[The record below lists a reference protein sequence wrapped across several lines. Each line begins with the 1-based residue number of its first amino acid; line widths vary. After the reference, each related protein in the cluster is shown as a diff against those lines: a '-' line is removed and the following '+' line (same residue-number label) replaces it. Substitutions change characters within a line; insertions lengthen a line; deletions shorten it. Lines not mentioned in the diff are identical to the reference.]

1 MKKFFVEKE
10 NINSKTIQIVGDE
23 FFHLSKVLRTN
34 VGEKI
39 VCMCG
44 DDYMYNCT
52 ILQINKNDAV
62 AKIESKEVCLANP
75 KFNITVFQG
84 LPKGEKLELIIQKIS
99 ELGANKIIPFESEFT
114 IAKNNTIK
122 MERLNKIAK
131 EASKQCGRS
140 RPLEIGETIN
150 LINIKKYLINYDLI
164 IFLYE
169 NNNIL
174 NNINKIYNK
183 IINSKNIAII
193 IGSEGGFSERENEYI
208 SSLGLE
214 KISLGKRILRTETA
228 TIALVGY
235 LSFLTNN

>member
-10 NINSKTIQIVGDE
+10 NINGETIQIVGDE
-23 FFHLSKVLRTN
+23 FFHLLKVLRTN

-75 KFNITVFQG
+75 KINIAVFQG

-99 ELGANKIIPFESEFT
+99 ELGASKIIPFESEFT
-114 IAKNNTIK
+114 IAKNNTLK

-140 RPLEIGETIN
+140 KKLEIGETIN

-193 IGSEGGFSERENEYI
+193 IGSEGGFSERENEYL
-208 SSLGLE
+208 SKLGLE

>member
-75 KFNITVFQG
+75 KVNITVFQG

-99 ELGANKIIPFESEFT
+99 ELGASKIIPFESEFT
-114 IAKNNTIK
+114 IAKNNTLK

-140 RPLEIGETIN
+140 KKLEIGETIN